1 MESVKRYGIVIQPT
15 GRTILL
21 RCDDGDQMR
30 LETMQ
35 SIVGG
40 YFECATSMLDPTW
53 ARELVERIVL
63 VINEEGKLKGL
74 PVNEKA
80 TELFYWA
87 GMDVIAGTA
96 ILLAVRGDE
105 LIGFTKPAAE
115 TICKEWEL

>member
-1 MESVKRYGIVIQPT
+1 MESVKRYGIVIRPE

-21 RCDDGDQMR
+21 RCDDGNQMR
-30 LETMQ
+30 LETMRN
-35 SIVGG
+35 IVGG
-40 YFECATSMLDPTW
+40 YIECAPSALDKTW
-53 ARELVERIVL
+53 AREPVEQIVL

-74 PVNEKA
+74 PVNVSA
-80 TELFYWA
+80 TEVFAGA
-87 GMDVIAGTA
+87 GMDEIAGTA

>member
-1 MESVKRYGIVIQPT
+1 MESVKRYGIVIRPHE
-15 GRTILL
+15 RTILL

-40 YFECATSMLDPTW
+40 YIECAPSALDPTW
-53 ARELVERIVL
+53 AREPAERIML

-74 PVNEKA
+74 PLNEKA
-80 TELFYWA
+80 TELFTWA
-87 GMDVIAGTA
+87 GMDVIAGAA

-115 TICKEWEL
+115 TICKDWEL